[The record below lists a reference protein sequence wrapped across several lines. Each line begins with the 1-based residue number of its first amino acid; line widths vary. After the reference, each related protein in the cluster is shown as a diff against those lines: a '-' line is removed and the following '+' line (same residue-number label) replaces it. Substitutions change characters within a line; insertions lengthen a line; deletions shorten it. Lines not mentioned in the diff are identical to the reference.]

1 MVRWRKFTCDSCCGT
16 GVVSGYADDG
26 EFIGP
31 VDCKACNTG
40 EVYVSEN
47 DRLAEWPGGRFLGR
61 WPGKFAEVGN
71 SEPVVAARDERLA
84 P

>member
-1 MVRWRKFTCDSCCGT
+1 MVRWRKFTCDSCRGT
-16 GVVSGYADDG
+16 GVVSAYSASDFLGVD
-26 EFIGP
+26 
-31 VDCKACNTG
+31 DCKACNTG

-61 WPGKFAEVGN
+61 WPGKFAEVGAGQ
-71 SEPVVAARDERLA
+71 PVVAARSESAA

>member
-1 MVRWRKFTCDSCCGT
+1 MVRWRTFTCGSCRGH
-16 GVVSGYADDG
+16 GVVSGYAGDG

-31 VDCKACNTG
+31 VDCDGCNMG

-61 WPGKFAEVGN
+61 WPGKFAEVG
-71 SEPVVAARDERLA
+71 SQESVPLA
-84 P
+84 PGAPR